1 MVRADCREAP
11 GGAAARELVQR
22 QRPADLYGFPQE
34 ALAKILQRLARAG
47 LLLSH
52 HGIKGR
58 YTLARDPRQISVLD
72 VIKASEE
79 APRDAIDG
87 KHGRHLESVPGYHQ
101 PHMVSQIVE
110 DALRRVRIADIE
122 EQASSPTD
130 SYDARRC

>member
-1 MVRADCREAP
+1 MPEAP

-52 HGIKGR
+52 HGIKGE
-58 YTLARDPRQISVLD
+58 YTLARDPHQISVLE
-72 VIKASEE
+72 VIKASEA

-101 PHMVSQIVE
+101 PVSQIVE

-122 EQASSPTD
+122 EQAYSPTD

>member
-1 MVRADCREAP
+1 LPEAP

-52 HGIKGR
+52 HGIKGE
-58 YTLARDPRQISVLD
+58 YTLARDPHQISVLE
-72 VIKASEE
+72 VIKASEA

-101 PHMVSQIVE
+101 PHMVSQIVK

-122 EQASSPTD
+122 EQAYSPTD